1 MAAGDITL
9 FHEYSDDL
17 GLKIHNLNTDTI
29 KLGVIKSAANG
40 GDDPAA
46 ADADP
51 RWGAGGSTNFA
62 TAEVTP
68 GGNYTTGGPD
78 TVNTWAESAGTAT
91 LDGTDISIA
100 QNASNPTNA
109 RWGIL
114 YNDTSAGKECIA
126 FVDLGSDF
134 DMTTGDLAINW
145 NASGIKTLS

>member
-1 MAAGDITL
+1 MAAGDITI
-9 FHEYSDDL
+9 FQDFISDL
-17 GLKIHNLNTDTI
+17 GLKVHNLNTDTL
-29 KLGVIKSAANG
+29 KLGLIKSAANG

-46 ADADP
+46 ADAAP
-51 RWGAGGSTNFA
+51 AWGAGGTTNFA

-78 TVNTWAESAGTAT
+78 TVNTYSEATGTGT
-91 LDGTDISIA
+91 LDGTDVSIT

-114 YNDTSAGKECIA
+114 YNDTATNKNAVA
-126 FVDLGSDF
+126 FVDLGSDY

-145 NASGIKTLS
+145 NASGILTIS